1 MRKLYLCLFL
11 LCCSIVAV
19 AQIDATNL
27 FHVTP
32 SRPADDIMHLEWTYQ
47 DVAENT
53 SFLITK
59 YQTVGAETT
68 EVPTLELRVAN
79 VVLPE
84 DETLDGN
91 TVFSCN
97 LYGLDK
103 EGQTSY
109 KFSIKAIT
117 QGENQTTEHLVYVS
131 DAGDVATLQQ
141 ATTYICAY
149 GLTTPIK
156 SNEKSSSVTLTW
168 ENNCSYCD
176 YEGEPDVYTIFDAA
190 THKTITSTVNKTD
203 TITNLIPGE
212 TYRFFVRAYKGS
224 TLVST
229 SPTVTYT
236 PVPVDCITFTT
247 ANKVD
252 NKHVELQILGYGDD
266 VYTSSCVYT
275 LYNGN
280 NEGYIQMNNN
290 GIYTF
295 QFEANIDVN
304 KPFKLVTAQNAL
316 GHRAIGIFEL
326 KDDGSAIETQYCDIE
341 FDMQVTHETQ
351 HTATITWTDPGF
363 TPTTATLEIIN
374 LDDNTVATVTEN
386 IPNPVV
392 RIYSFG
398 NLEHSTKYKL
408 VLRLTDGYN
417 QAKKETT
424 LKTKVGSICELE
436 DSQAGST
443 VGCGGNTFI
452 APYDVE
458 FYTQYDDVTKKPYVT
473 IRFKL
478 DSDFGIE
485 KVRLMYTTDRN
496 WLADLL
502 NMKTKDMQKDAEG
515 WYSCDLTSLGGNW
528 ITSEKE
534 LTDGMGM
541 YFAVLITP
549 TTRCSFLSSL
559 NFYATK
565 SVAYKVGVGCQDDA
579 VFSIL
584 EFEKVYDRQTQ
595 FTLQTNGRMASI
607 GVFPEEAYHPD
618 RVTDSEDEKFDIDK
632 RIYYNSFDDAPS
644 NFTLDISDPVKY
656 PAGKKY
662 YLHIHDV
669 YGEAGDLKYLWAIY

>member
-141 ATTYICAY
+141 ATTYSCAY

-351 HTATITWTDPGF
+351 HTATIAWTDPGF

-374 LDDNTVATVTEN
+374 LDDNTVATVTE
-386 IPNPVV
+386 
-392 RIYSFG
+392 
-398 NLEHSTKYKL
+398 KY
-408 VLRLTDGYN
+408 T
-417 QAKKETT
+417 
-424 LKTKVGSICELE
+424 
-436 DSQAGST
+436 
-443 VGCGGNTFI
+443 
-452 APYDVE
+452 
-458 FYTQYDDVTKKPYVT
+458 
-473 IRFKL
+473 
-478 DSDFGIE
+478 
-485 KVRLMYTTDRN
+485 
-496 WLADLL
+496 
-502 NMKTKDMQKDAEG
+502 
-515 WYSCDLTSLGGNW
+515 
-528 ITSEKE
+528 
-534 LTDGMGM
+534 
-541 YFAVLITP
+541 
-549 TTRCSFLSSL
+549 
-559 NFYATK
+559 
-565 SVAYKVGVGCQDDA
+565 
-579 VFSIL
+579 
-584 EFEKVYDRQTQ
+584 
-595 FTLQTNGRMASI
+595 
-607 GVFPEEAYHPD
+607 
-618 RVTDSEDEKFDIDK
+618 
-632 RIYYNSFDDAPS
+632 
-644 NFTLDISDPVKY
+644 
-656 PAGKKY
+656 
-662 YLHIHDV
+662 
-669 YGEAGDLKYLWAIY
+669 